1 MRDFKYDLHIHSCL
15 SPCAENDMT
24 PANIAGLAS
33 LLGLEIVALTDH
45 NTCRNCPAF
54 FRAAKRCGIVPVAG
68 MELTT
73 AEDIH
78 VVCLFETLE
87 DALSFDAE
95 VSARRIRI
103 ANRPEIFGEQLIM
116 DEDDNVIGTEPD
128 LLINAT
134 DLDLYS
140 AHGLCEK
147 YGGVCYPA
155 HIDRASNGLV
165 AVLGDFPDEPHYA
178 AFELNDSGSYD
189 EYAARFPFLA
199 KKNFVVCSDAHR
211 LESLSDGSNA
221 VSLPEPPE
229 DGTSVSAFLRRALL
243 EKLRSEN

>member
-78 VVCLFETLE
+78 VICLFETLE
-87 DALSFDAE
+87 DALAFDAE

-155 HIDRASNGLV
+155 HIDRDSMSVLAALGEIPESLGFQTVEIADPEKFFSGGKNAS
-165 AVLGDFPDEPHYA
+165 YA
-178 AFELNDSGSYD
+178 ERYHILT
-189 EYAARFPFLA
+189 
-199 KKNFVVCSDAHR
+199 CSDAHR
-211 LESLSDGSNA
+211 
-221 VSLPEPPE
+221 PE
-229 DGTSVSAFLRRALL
+229 ALL
-243 EKLRSEN
+243 PDAAHALHQPECTFEALRTVLTAPK